1 MTTVLKKEFK
11 KLKSV
16 TRECPAPGS
25 FAKIHFAPSGRW
37 LRNIFVKF
45 LLISLS
51 IFVIYVAGV
60 PWLAYL
66 AGWEI
71 AYVWGIK
78 NFVLA
83 EIFKIS
89 ILALSTE
96 KLLKIRRFT

>member
-1 MTTVLKKEFK
+1 M
-11 KLKSV
+11 
-16 TRECPAPGS
+16 
-25 FAKIHFAPSGRW
+25 
-37 LRNIFVKF
+37 
-45 LLISLS
+45 
-51 IFVIYVAGV
+51 AGV

-96 KLLKIRRFT
+96 KLLKIRKFT